1 MADEDLRRRRRVL
14 FVMLTVLDYRE
25 PPGSAPALPRALRR
39 WLGGWRGIGRIVIGM
54 SRQGYDLVLTQY
66 GAEGWRATFYP
77 AGRAHSATRAAGTGW
92 APTPGEAVQQAA
104 WETLRRT
111 ETAA

>member
-1 MADEDLRRRRRVL
+1 VPDEDLRRRRRVL
-14 FVMLTVLDYRE
+14 FVMLTVLAFRE
-25 PPGSAPALPRALRR
+25 PPGRGRPLPRALHR
-39 WLGGWRGIGRIVIGM
+39 WLGGWPGIGRVVIGM

-66 GAEGWRATFYP
+66 GTEGWRATFYP
-77 AGRAHSATRAAGTGW
+77 TGRAHSATRAAGTGW
-92 APTPGEAVQQAA
+92 APTPAEAVQQAA